1 MLVYVADN
9 KRGEED
15 GIRRNER
22 TIHYIL
28 TKQISH
34 ARHNCQFWVLE
45 LRYRQSFAQQAIDG
59 VGEQKA
65 NVVISQA
72 W

>member
-1 MLVYVADN
+1 MIL
-9 KRGEED
+9 
-15 GIRRNER
+15 
-22 TIHYIL
+22 HIL

-34 ARHNCQFWVLE
+34 ACHNCRFWVLE

-65 NVVISQA
+65 NAVISQA

>member
-1 MLVYVADN
+1 M
-9 KRGEED
+9 
-15 GIRRNER
+15 IP
-22 TIHYIL
+22 YIL

-34 ARHNCQFWVLE
+34 ARHKCQFWVLE
-45 LRYRQSFAQQAIDG
+45 LHYRQSFAQQAIDG

-65 NVVISQA
+65 NAVISQA